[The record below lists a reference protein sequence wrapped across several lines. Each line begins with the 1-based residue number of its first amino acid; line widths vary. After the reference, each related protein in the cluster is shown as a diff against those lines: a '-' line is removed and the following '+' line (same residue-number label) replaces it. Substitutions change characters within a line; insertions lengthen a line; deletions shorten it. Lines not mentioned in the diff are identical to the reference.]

1 MSYNKGIVATLA
13 ELEDFYKG
21 QKAGDTIELMNQTN
35 DIITD
40 VPFMETNQTDG
51 HLTRVRTG
59 LPTVYWRR
67 LYQGTPP
74 SKSQWSQVKE
84 GCGILEAIM
93 ELDVEEINLYG
104 DKAKAFRLSEGKSF
118 TESMRQKVA
127 ATMFYG
133 DSNRNPDEFNGLAMR
148 YPSKASPNVIDAG
161 GTGNACT
168 SMYLTCWGA
177 NTAHGLYPKGST
189 GGLANEDLGKYM
201 TTDPDGRK
209 FQVVGDKY
217 NWRCGLTVRDW
228 RAVVRVANIPVA
240 ALTLKKTDSGFIDLH
255 RLTIMAKNKMPET
268 MRNQA
273 IWYCNADVL
282 TALELQATDAGN
294 VTLTYRSEDSGK
306 GGPLFKSTQITSLH
320 GQPIRQCDALR
331 NDEKAIS

>member
-21 QKAGDTIELMNQTN
+21 QKAGDIIELMNQSN
-35 DIITD
+35 DILMD
-40 VPFMETNQTDG
+40 VPFMEANQTDG

-74 SKSQWSQVKE
+74 SKSQWTQVKE

-104 DKAKAFRLSEGKSF
+104 DKAKAFRLSEGVSF

-133 DSNRNPDEFNGLAMR
+133 DNNKAPDEFNGLAMR
-148 YPSKASPNVIDAG
+148 YPAKASPNVVDAG

-168 SMYLTCWGA
+168 SIYLVCWGA

-189 GGLANEDLGKYM
+189 GGLSNEDLGKYM
-201 TTDPDGRK
+201 TTDPDGKK

-228 RAVVRVANIPVA
+228 RAVVRIANIPLS

-255 RLTIMAKNKMPET
+255 RLTIMAKNKMPEA
-268 MRNQA
+268 MRNKA
-273 IWYCNADVL
+273 IWYCNSDVM

-294 VTLTYRSEDSGK
+294 VTLNYSTSDSGK
-306 GGPLFKSTQITSLH
+306 GGPMFNSTQIVSVH
-320 GQPIRQCDALR
+320 GRPIRQCDALR
-331 NDEKAIS
+331 NDEKAI

>member
-21 QKAGDTIELMNQTN
+21 QKAGDIIELMNQTN

-40 VPFMETNQTDG
+40 VPFMEANQTDG

-59 LPTVYWRR
+59 LPNVYWRR

-74 SKSQWSQVKE
+74 SKSQWTQVKE

-104 DKAKAFRLSEGKSF
+104 DKAKAFRLSEGKPF

-133 DSNRNPDEFNGLAMR
+133 DSNKNPDEFNGLAMR
-148 YPSKASPNVIDAG
+148 YPSKSSPNVIDAG

-189 GGLANEDLGKYM
+189 GGLASEDLGKYM
-201 TTDPDGRK
+201 TTDPDGKK

-228 RAVVRVANIPVA
+228 RAVVRIANIPLS

-294 VTLTYRSEDSGK
+294 VTLTYRTEDSNK
-306 GGPLFKSTQITSLH
+306 GGPLYKSTQITSIH
-320 GQPIRQCDALR
+320 ARPIRQCDVLR
-331 NDEKAIS
+331 NDEKAI